1 MVASAKKTAYLSFG
15 LLASLIVA
23 SCGGGSNGAG
33 SSVAVCT
40 VDVQRQAILDI
51 MTEWY
56 FFNDEPEQQQKY
68 IGLDLDDFTTPEDL
82 LEFLRYRP
90 QEFDRNFTFQT
101 TPAADQ
107 QFFAAGQFIGF
118 GFGSKF
124 VDSPANADLRLT
136 QVFAG
141 SPADTA
147 GFRRGFRLLEIGG
160 RTIAEIN
167 QAEGLSAAL
176 GPAEIGVTLTFR
188 LRDLAGAEFEATIS
202 KALIT
207 IDPIPF
213 STVFDVGGM
222 PVGYL
227 DMRTFVS
234 TADNE
239 LSQIFVGFE
248 TQGVTALIVDLRY
261 NGGGVLETAEL
272 LADLVGG
279 FIAAGQ
285 VASET
290 RHNSA
295 KAALNTIDNFQ
306 QRAGSLTLLQQVVFI
321 TTTSSASASELIINS
336 MRPHTVVTLVGDNT
350 FGKPVGQSGFDYCN
364 NQRLLRPVTFEVVNA
379 LGEGRFFAGLPVD
392 CSASDDL
399 TMDVGDPAEESLA
412 SALAVV
418 ETGSCPPPGGMLKP
432 TFSRQHSDIV
442 VPPGA
447 PSAQRF
453 LRAF

>member
-1 MVASAKKTAYLSFG
+1 MHVAAKRLAALWLGGLTA
-15 LLASLIVA
+15 LLVA
-23 SCGGGSNGAG
+23 ACGGGGGGAG
-33 SSVAVCT
+33 SSVAACT

-68 IGLDLDDFTTPEDL
+68 IGLDLNDFATPDDL
-82 LEFLRYRP
+82 LGFLRFRP

-101 TPAADQ
+101 TAAADQ
-107 QFFAAGQFIGF
+107 QFFGEGQFVGF

-124 VDSPANADLRLT
+124 VDSPANEDLRLT

-141 SPADTA
+141 SPADA
-147 GFRRGFRLLEIGG
+147 AAFRRGFRLLEIGG

-176 GPAEIGVTLTFR
+176 GPAETGFTLTFR
-188 LRDLAGAEFEATIS
+188 VRDLAGDEFEATIS
-202 KALIT
+202 KALVT

-213 STVFDVGGM
+213 STVFDAGGAS
-222 PVGYL
+222 VGYL
-227 DMRTFVS
+227 DMRTFVA

-239 LSQIFVGFE
+239 LSQIFTDFE
-248 TQGVTALIVDLRY
+248 AQGITALIVDLRY

-272 LADLVGG
+272 LADLIGG

-290 RHNSA
+290 RHNST
-295 KAALNTIDNFQ
+295 KTALNATDNFQ

-321 TTTSSASASELIINS
+321 TTGSSASASELIINS
-336 MRPHTVVTLVGDNT
+336 MRPHTVVALVGDDT
-350 FGKPVGQSGFDYCN
+350 FGKPVGQSGFGYCDN
-364 NQRLLRPVTFEVVNA
+364 ERLLRPVTFEVVNS

-392 CSASDDL
+392 CSADDDL
-399 TMDVGDPAEESLA
+399 TLDVGDPAEESLA
-412 SALAVV
+412 SALTVI
-418 ETGSCPPPGGMLKP
+418 EQGSCPAPGGMLK
-432 TFSRQHSDIV
+432 TARADRYSDVV

-447 PSAQRF
+447 PAAQRY

>member
-1 MVASAKKTAYLSFG
+1 MVASAKRLANAWLG
-15 LLASLIVA
+15 LLGSLIVA
-23 SCGGGSNGAG
+23 SCGGSGDGGGSAV
-33 SSVAVCT
+33 VACT

-68 IGLDLDDFTTPEDL
+68 IGLDLNDFATPEDL

-101 TPAADQ
+101 TTAADQ

-124 VDSPANADLRLT
+124 VDAPANTDLRLT

-176 GPAEIGVTLTFR
+176 GPAETGVTLTFR
-188 LRDLAGAEFEATIS
+188 VRDLTGAEFEATIS

-213 STVFDVGGM
+213 STVFDVGGTQ
-222 PVGYL
+222 VGYL
-227 DMRTFVS
+227 DMRTFVT
-234 TADNE
+234 TAEDE
-239 LSQIFVGFE
+239 LGQIFVGFE

-261 NGGGVLETAEL
+261 NGGGVVETAEL
-272 LADLVGG
+272 LADLIGG
-279 FIAAGQ
+279 FIASGQ

-295 KAALNTIDNFQ
+295 KTALNTTDIFQ
-306 QRAGSLTLLQQVVFI
+306 QQTGSLTLLQQIVFI
-321 TTTSSASASELIINS
+321 TTASSASASELIINA
-336 MRPHTVVTLVGDNT
+336 MRPHTVVTLVGDDT
-350 FGKPVGQSGFDYCN
+350 FGKPVGQSGFGYCDN
-364 NQRLLRPVTFEVVNA
+364 ERLLRPVTFEVVNA

-392 CSASDDL
+392 CSAADDL
-399 TMDVGDPAEESLA
+399 TMDVGDPSEESLA
-412 SALAVV
+412 SALTVI
-418 ETGSCPPPGGMLKP
+418 ETGSCPAPGGMLKLIP
-432 TFSRQHSDIV
+432 VDRHTDVV

-447 PSAQRF
+447 PAAQRF